1 MLPCSEQHRRII
13 PQSQSNHSS
22 IPQDIDKEDT
32 SCDEWQPQ
40 QLAPVASPRRRSA
53 LSTFLVT
60 LPLRPST
67 LTALLRSGFS
77 TTGDVMNSCQTDIS
91 LSTEAGSDAVI
102 GIGSNN
108 SKCNNDNDGKA
119 NNANPNDDGTTFGHF
134 AKELGCS
141 PMRATDY
148 VREIDESLVLVGLPK
163 ISAPTSNNDNDG
175 DNNCST
181 VEHETS
187 NDNNNIMAPPRS
199 ILPATAASLL
209 RAKANNH
216 FPDSNNGLT
225 YNARVRHIVSF
236 SQAVDMLLGGGLALS
251 ELTEIVGLPGVGKT
265 QLAMQLAVDTL
276 LPEKN
281 GGVEGYTVVIDAE
294 GSWCGAAGGDRLWAM
309 ANALADHVNSRV
321 MRKLATSRAKEGA
334 EGREFAEEQAEK
346 LNSITPESILQG
358 IHIFR
363 VHDEASQTC
372 TLYNLPK
379 FLLELEQKGTPVKL
393 VVIDSVAFHY
403 RVASAAPSSRN
414 GNGNKKNNS
423 LSSTHNL
430 TRMAAFLSELASE
443 FDLAVLAINHLTT
456 RIDKDEGTKLVPALG
471 ESWAHSITSRIMI
484 DHHRPSQVGTTRMD
498 EVRACTLVKSPHK
511 PVGTAYFVVTDKGV
525 RGVPPDFLQ
534 PQQSAKR
541 ARVT

>member
-1 MLPCSEQHRRII
+1 MLPYSEQHRRIS
-13 PQSQSNHSS
+13 PQSNHPS
-22 IPQDIDKEDT
+22 IPQDIDQQDT
-32 SCDEWQPQ
+32 GCDEWQPQ
-40 QLAPVASPRRRSA
+40 PASVALASTRRRSA

-77 TTGDVMNSCQTDIS
+77 TTGDVMNSCQMEIAS
-91 LSTEAGSDAVI
+91 STEAGSDAVHA
-102 GIGSNN
+102 SNVN
-108 SKCNNDNDGKA
+108 A
-119 NNANPNDDGTTFGHF
+119 TNANPNDDGTTFGHF

-141 PMRATDY
+141 PMQASDY
-148 VREIDESLVLVGLPK
+148 AREIDEALVLVGLPK
-163 ISAPTSNNDNDG
+163 ISVSTRTNDNDG
-175 DNNCST
+175 GNTCSS

-187 NDNNNIMAPPRS
+187 NDNNNIPRS
-199 ILPATAASLL
+199 ILPATAASIL

-216 FPDSNNGLT
+216 FPDNNGLT

-265 QLAMQLAVDTL
+265 QLAMQLAVDAL

-281 GGVEGYTVVIDAE
+281 GGVEGCTVVIDAE

-309 ANALADHVNSRV
+309 ANALADHVNSRA
-321 MRKLATSRAKEGA
+321 MRKLGTSRAKEGA
-334 EGREFAEEQAEK
+334 EGREFAEEQADK

-363 VHDEASQTC
+363 VHDEATQTC
-372 TLYNLPK
+372 TLYNIPK

-403 RVASAAPSSRN
+403 RVASAAPSYRN
-414 GNGNKKNNS
+414 SNGNKKNTS

-511 PVGTAYFVVTDKGV
+511 PVRTAYFVVTDKGV

-541 ARVT
+541 ARIT